1 MNKIKF
7 NKQYQYKVKEKNIN
21 ESNIIKNAYIK
32 QKRKIEERIEAM
44 YKYDVLTGL
53 ANSVYFFEKLNDKL
67 EKTKVDNKKGA
78 VIYIDI
84 DNYKTINN
92 NWGYCLGDQILQL
105 FARLINNCIG
115 KHAELTRLNGD
126 EFVILVNEFDNII
139 QVEKICNNIYENLK
153 KPFKILEDK
162 IYLTVS
168 MGISIFPD
176 NSIDAEELLKFCDFA
191 MYKSKHNGK
200 GTYTV
205 FNNKALELYYR
216 EVLIKNELK
225 NAIDK
230 SELDIFYQPQINAL
244 SNKII
249 GMEALIRWNNNKL
262 GSVSPSE
269 FIPIAENTGDI
280 VKIGDWIVDEVLKQT
295 SIWKKRN
302 YKFNTISLNISPIQ
316 MKRIDFKNKLLDSCT
331 KYKIPPHLLEIEITE
346 GTLIDVC
353 EEKMEVLN
361 ELIDNGINIAI
372 DDFGTGYSSLSYL
385 INIPINTLK
394 IDKTFVDN
402 IENYKN
408 KVLIK
413 SIVDLS
419 KDLKYK
425 IITEG
430 VETKKQ
436 KNILTDLG
444 CNIIQGFYFSKPLT
458 KDKMENLLKSNS
470 K

>member
-1 MNKIKF
+1 MKF
-7 NKQYQYKVKEKNIN
+7 NKQYKCKLKEENIN
-21 ESNIIKNAYIK
+21 ESNMAKNKYIK
-32 QKRKIEERIEAM
+32 QKRKIEELIESIA
-44 YKYDVLTGL
+44 KYDVLTGL
-53 ANSVYFFEKLNDKL
+53 TNSVYFFEKLNDKL
-67 EKTKVDNKKGA
+67 EKTKLDNKKGA

-84 DNYKTINN
+84 DNYKAIND

-105 FARLINNCIG
+105 FARVINNCIG
-115 KHAELTRLNGD
+115 KYAELTRLNGD
-126 EFVILVNEFDNII
+126 EFVILVDEFDNII
-139 QVEKICNNIYENLK
+139 EVEKICNNIYENLK
-153 KPFKILEDK
+153 KPFKLAQDK
-162 IYLTVS
+162 IYITVS

-176 NSIDAEELLKFCDFA
+176 NSIDAEELLRFCDFA
-191 MYKSKHNGK
+191 MYKSKHDGK
-200 GTYTV
+200 GTYTI
-205 FNNKALELYYR
+205 FNNKSLDVYYR
-216 EVLIKNELK
+216 EVLIKSELK
-225 NAIDK
+225 NAINK
-230 SELDIFYQPQINAL
+230 RELDIFYQPQINAL
-244 SNKII
+244 NNKII
-249 GMEALIRWNNNKL
+249 GMEALIRWNNDKL
-262 GSVSPSE
+262 GSVSPTE

-280 VKIGDWIVDEVLKQT
+280 VNIGEWIVDKVLKQT
-295 SIWKKRN
+295 SIWKKKN

-316 MKRIDFKNKLLDSCT
+316 MKKIDFKNKLLNSCA

-353 EEKMEVLN
+353 EEKIELLN
-361 ELIDNGINIAI
+361 ELIDSGINIAI

-394 IDKTFVDN
+394 IDKTFIDN

-444 CNIIQGFYFSKPLT
+444 CNIIQGFYFSKPLA